1 MFSVVIADDEPL
13 IIKGLMKMVD
23 WEKLNTQVI
32 GTSRN
37 GEQLIRQIDEMS
49 PDIIISDISMPHQSG
64 IDVIKY
70 INEKGLKSKVIFL
83 SAFQE
88 FEYAKQALRYG
99 VIEYLSL

>member
-49 PDIIISDISMPHQSG
+49 PDIIISDISLPHQS
-64 IDVIKY
+64 
-70 INEKGLKSKVIFL
+70 
-83 SAFQE
+83 
-88 FEYAKQALRYG
+88 
-99 VIEYLSL
+99 

>member
-64 IDVIKY
+64 IEI
-70 INEKGLKSKVIFL
+70 
-83 SAFQE
+83 
-88 FEYAKQALRYG
+88 
-99 VIEYLSL
+99 

>member
-37 GEQLIRQIDEMS
+37 GEQLIRQIA
-49 PDIIISDISMPHQSG
+49 G
-64 IDVIKY
+64 Y
-70 INEKGLKSKVIFL
+70 
-83 SAFQE
+83 
-88 FEYAKQALRYG
+88 YYLRHFHAPSIRNRCDQ
-99 VIEYLSL
+99 VHK